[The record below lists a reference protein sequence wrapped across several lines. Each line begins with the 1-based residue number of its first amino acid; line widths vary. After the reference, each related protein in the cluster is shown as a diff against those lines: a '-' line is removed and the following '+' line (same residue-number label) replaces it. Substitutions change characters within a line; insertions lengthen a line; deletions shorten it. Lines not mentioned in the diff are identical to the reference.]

1 MPGCMVVFCFCVL
14 SLAHAVLRFI
24 DQYQPRNIH
33 KNMTIEDIL
42 HRYTMEKGREPE
54 LLAEIVSEI
63 RPPRFTSVDHATH
76 ALQALCYVLN
86 NDPAKAALLRNA
98 ILTLLAEHKP
108 VSLLVDSG
116 IQPSTGFFTELWRRL
131 GHKILPAAVDRRYLK
146 DLFSNIFPKA
156 IDEQWV
162 AAVPLSIWEQLIE
175 ALKFSEA
182 RPESLNACA
191 ENFLDAVEVISYRIS
206 ALGLEPELLRN
217 RPELEDHESP
227 FITQNIELREFLSP
241 VAEAGDVRQVLVML
255 DQCRKVIAKIRS
267 NSSQTGTSIHLTF
280 LLQRISQQIRRLES
294 MLEIV
299 VRLRAGETPNA
310 AYAALLKTL
319 VSGECNKNNVRQHW
333 RENLELLAL
342 RVTENASRTGEHY
355 ITETRSEYFALM
367 RSAMGAGLLIAFMA
381 MIKIVTAEQHYA
393 PLTEA
398 ILFSL
403 NYGLGFVLIHIL
415 HFTVATKQPAMTA
428 AAIAAS
434 IDGSEGKNKE
444 MENLVT
450 IIAQTVRSQT
460 IAIIGNISLAAP
472 VAVLLGGGFY
482 LLFGEHFVSPDKAQ
496 KMLDDIDPIHTGTL
510 FYAGIAGVCLFFAG
524 LIAGYHDNMSIYN
537 KIPQRL
543 RALGWLQKLLGE
555 KRLEKVSRYLENN
568 LGAIAGNFYFGC
580 LLGGMAAIGVLL
592 GLPVDVRHIT
602 LTSAFVGFSFVGLE
616 FDITIKIA
624 FYAIVAILLIGTM
637 NLLVSFGLA
646 LYVAMK
652 SRKVSFVQWRRLAV
666 ALAKRLYRNPKEF
679 FMPPRVEPV
688 EAHSVPEKNAH

>member
-1 MPGCMVVFCFCVL
+1 
-14 SLAHAVLRFI
+14 
-24 DQYQPRNIH
+24 
-33 KNMTIEDIL
+33 MTIENIL
-42 HRYTMEKGREPE
+42 NRYAMEKGREPE
-54 LLAEIVSEI
+54 LLAEIVAEI
-63 RPPRFTSVDHATH
+63 RPPRFSNTDHATH

-86 NDPAKAALLRNA
+86 NDPAKAELLRNA
-98 ILTLLAEHKP
+98 ILTLLAVHKP
-108 VSLLVDSG
+108 VSLFADSG
-116 IQPSTGFFTELWRRL
+116 IHPSTGFFTELSRRL

-146 DLFSNIFPKA
+146 DLFSKIFPKA

-162 AAVPLSIWEQLIE
+162 AAVPSSVWVQLVE
-175 ALKFSEA
+175 ALRFTEA
-182 RPESLNACA
+182 APTHLNDCA

-241 VAEAGDVRQVLVML
+241 VAQAGDVRQVLVML
-255 DQCRKVIAKIRS
+255 DQCRKVITKIRS
-267 NSSQTGTSIHLTF
+267 SSSQTGTSIHLTF
-280 LLQRISQQIRRLES
+280 LLQRISQQIRRLEL

-299 VRLRAGETPNA
+299 VMLRAGETPNA
-310 AYAALLKTL
+310 AYAELLKTL

-381 MIKIVTAEQHYA
+381 MLKIVTAEQHYA

-434 IDGSEGKNKE
+434 IDGSEGKSKE

-450 IIAQTVRSQT
+450 IIAQTIRSQT

-472 VAVLLGGGFY
+472 VAILLGGGFY

-496 KMLDDIDPIHTGTL
+496 KILDDIDPIHTGTL
-510 FYAGIAGVCLFFAG
+510 FYAGIAGVCLFLAG

-555 KRLEKVSRYLENN
+555 VRLEKVSRYLENN

-624 FYAIVAILLIGTM
+624 LYAVFAILLIGTM

-679 FMPPRVEPV
+679 FMPPKPEPI
-688 EAHSVPEKNAH
+688 EAHSVPERQSH

>member
-1 MPGCMVVFCFCVL
+1 
-14 SLAHAVLRFI
+14 
-24 DQYQPRNIH
+24 
-33 KNMTIEDIL
+33 MTIENVL
-42 HRYTMEKGREPE
+42 HKYSLEQGREASF
-54 LLAEIVSEI
+54 LAELIAEI
-63 RPPRFTSVDHATH
+63 RPPRFSHIDHATH

-86 NDPAKAALLRNA
+86 NDPAKAELLRNA

-108 VSLLVDSG
+108 VSLFVDSG
-116 IQPSTGFFTELWRRL
+116 IQPSTGFFTELWRRI
-131 GHKILPAAVDRRYLK
+131 GHKILPAAVDKRYLK
-146 DLFSNIFPKA
+146 DLFAQIFPKA
-156 IDEQWV
+156 NDEQWV
-162 AAVPLSIWEQLIE
+162 LAVPSPIWEQLIDALRFKE
-175 ALKFSEA
+175 AMPKLLA
-182 RPESLNACA
+182 ACT
-191 ENFLDAVEVISYRIS
+191 ENFLDAVEVLSYRIS

-227 FITQNIELREFLSP
+227 FITQNIELRDFLSP
-241 VAEAGDVRQVLVML
+241 SPSAEAGDVRQILVML

-267 NSSQTGTSIHLTF
+267 SSSQTGTSINLTF

-294 MLEIV
+294 MLVIV
-299 VRLRAGETPNA
+299 VSLRAGECPNA
-310 AYAALLKTL
+310 AFAELFKT
-319 VSGECNKNNVRQHW
+319 VVRGECHKNDISQHW
-333 RENLELLAL
+333 RENMELLAL

-381 MIKIVTAEQHYA
+381 MIKIVTADQHYA

-403 NYGLGFVLIHIL
+403 NYGLGFVLIHTL

-434 IDGSEGKNKE
+434 IDGSEGKSKE

-450 IIAQTVRSQT
+450 IIAQTIRSQT

-472 VAVLLGGGFY
+472 VAMLLGGGFY
-482 LLFGEHFVSPDKAQ
+482 LLFGEHFVSPEKAQ
-496 KMLDDIDPIHTGTL
+496 KMLNDIDPLHTGTL
-510 FYAGIAGVCLFFAG
+510 FYAGIAGVCLFLAG

-555 KRLEKVSRYLENN
+555 TRLEKVARYLENN

-624 FYAIVAILLIGTM
+624 LYAMVAILLIGTM

-652 SRKVSFVQWRRLAV
+652 SRKVSFVQWRRLGV
-666 ALAKRLYRNPKEF
+666 ALVKRLYRNPKEF
-679 FMPPRVEPV
+679 FMPPRRQAVEL
-688 EAHSVPEKNAH
+688 ENSEEKPH

>member
-1 MPGCMVVFCFCVL
+1 
-14 SLAHAVLRFI
+14 
-24 DQYQPRNIH
+24 
-33 KNMTIEDIL
+33 MTIENIL
-42 HRYTMEKGREPE
+42 NRYAMEKGREPE
-54 LLAEIVSEI
+54 LLAEIVAEI
-63 RPPRFTSVDHATH
+63 RPPRFSNTDHATH

-86 NDPAKAALLRNA
+86 NDPAKAELLRNA
-98 ILTLLAEHKP
+98 ILTLLAVHKP
-108 VSLLVDSG
+108 VSLFADSG
-116 IQPSTGFFTELWRRL
+116 IHPSTGFFTELSRRL

-146 DLFSNIFPKA
+146 DLFSKIFPKA

-162 AAVPLSIWEQLIE
+162 AAVPSSVWVQLIE
-175 ALKFSEA
+175 ALRFTEA
-182 RPESLNACA
+182 APAHLNDCA

-241 VAEAGDVRQVLVML
+241 VAQAGDVRQVLVML
-255 DQCRKVIAKIRS
+255 DQCRKVITKIRS
-267 NSSQTGTSIHLTF
+267 SSSQTGTSIHLTF
-280 LLQRISQQIRRLES
+280 LLQRISQQIRRLEL

-299 VRLRAGETPNA
+299 VMLRAGETPNA
-310 AYAALLKTL
+310 AYAELLKTL

-381 MIKIVTAEQHYA
+381 MLKIVTAEQHYA

-434 IDGSEGKNKE
+434 IDGSEGKSKE

-450 IIAQTVRSQT
+450 IIAQTIRSQT

-472 VAVLLGGGFY
+472 VAILLGGGFY

-496 KMLDDIDPIHTGTL
+496 KILDDIDPIHTGTL
-510 FYAGIAGVCLFFAG
+510 FYAGIAGVCLFLAG

-555 KRLEKVSRYLENN
+555 VRLEKVSRYLENN

-624 FYAIVAILLIGTM
+624 LYAVFAILLIGTM

-679 FMPPRVEPV
+679 FMPPKPEPI
-688 EAHSVPEKNAH
+688 EAHSVPERQSH

>member
-1 MPGCMVVFCFCVL
+1 
-14 SLAHAVLRFI
+14 
-24 DQYQPRNIH
+24 
-33 KNMTIEDIL
+33 MTIENIL
-42 HRYTMEKGREPE
+42 NRYAMEKGREPE
-54 LLAEIVSEI
+54 LLAEIVAEI
-63 RPPRFTSVDHATH
+63 RPPRFSNTDHATH

-86 NDPAKAALLRNA
+86 NDPAKAELLRNA
-98 ILTLLAEHKP
+98 ILTLLAVHKP
-108 VSLLVDSG
+108 VSLFADSG
-116 IQPSTGFFTELWRRL
+116 IHPSTGFFTELSRRL

-146 DLFSNIFPKA
+146 DLFSKIFPKA

-162 AAVPLSIWEQLIE
+162 AAVPSSVWVQLIE
-175 ALKFSEA
+175 ALRFTEA
-182 RPESLNACA
+182 APTHLNDCA

-241 VAEAGDVRQVLVML
+241 VAQAGDVRQVLVML
-255 DQCRKVIAKIRS
+255 DQCRKVITKIRS
-267 NSSQTGTSIHLTF
+267 SSSQTGTSIHLTF
-280 LLQRISQQIRRLES
+280 LLQRISQQIRRLEL

-299 VRLRAGETPNA
+299 VMLRAGETPNA
-310 AYAALLKTL
+310 AYAELLKTL

-381 MIKIVTAEQHYA
+381 MLKIVTAEQHYA

-434 IDGSEGKNKE
+434 IDGSEGKSKE

-450 IIAQTVRSQT
+450 IIAQTIRSQT

-472 VAVLLGGGFY
+472 VAILLGGGFY

-496 KMLDDIDPIHTGTL
+496 KILDDIDPIHTGTL
-510 FYAGIAGVCLFFAG
+510 FYAGIAGVCLFLAG

-555 KRLEKVSRYLENN
+555 ARLEKVSRYLENN

-624 FYAIVAILLIGTM
+624 LYAVFAILLIGTM

-679 FMPPRVEPV
+679 FMPPKPEPI
-688 EAHSVPEKNAH
+688 EAHSVPER

>member
-1 MPGCMVVFCFCVL
+1 
-14 SLAHAVLRFI
+14 
-24 DQYQPRNIH
+24 
-33 KNMTIEDIL
+33 MTIENIL
-42 HRYTMEKGREPE
+42 HKYSLEQGREAQF
-54 LLAEIVSEI
+54 LAELVAEI
-63 RPPRFTSVDHATH
+63 RPPRFSHVDHATH
-76 ALQALCYVLN
+76 TLQALCYVLN
-86 NDPAKAALLRNA
+86 NDPTKAALLRNA

-108 VSLLVDSG
+108 VSLFVDSG

-131 GHKILPAAVDRRYLK
+131 GHKILPAAVDKRYLK
-146 DLFSNIFPKA
+146 DLFSQIFPKA
-156 IDEQWV
+156 KDEQWV
-162 AAVPLSIWEQLIE
+162 VAVPTPVWEQLIE
-175 ALKFSEA
+175 ALHFEEA
-182 RPESLNACA
+182 APNQSAACA
-191 ENFLDAVEVISYRIS
+191 ENFLDAVEVLSYRIS

-241 VAEAGDVRQVLVML
+241 SAEAGDVRQILVML

-267 NSSQTGTSIHLTF
+267 SSSQTGTSIDLTF

-294 MLEIV
+294 MLAIV
-299 VRLRAGETPNA
+299 VSLRAGESANA
-310 AYAALLKTL
+310 AYAALFKTV
-319 VSGECNKNNVRQHW
+319 VSGECHKNNLGQHW
-333 RENLELLAL
+333 RENMELLAL

-355 ITETRSEYFALM
+355 ITETRSEYFTLM

-381 MIKIVTAEQHYA
+381 MIKIITADQHYA

-403 NYGLGFVLIHIL
+403 NYGLGFVLIHTL

-434 IDGSEGKNKE
+434 IDGNESKSRE

-450 IIAQTVRSQT
+450 IIAQTIRSQT

-472 VAVLLGGGFY
+472 VAMLLGGGFY
-482 LLFGEHFVSPDKAQ
+482 LLFGEHFVSPAKAQ
-496 KMLDDIDPIHTGTL
+496 KMLDDIDPLHTGTL
-510 FYAGIAGVCLFFAG
+510 FYAGIAGVCLFLAG
-524 LIAGYHDNMSIYN
+524 LIAGYHDNLSIYN

-555 KRLEKVSRYLENN
+555 KRLEKVAKYLENN

-616 FDITIKIA
+616 FDITLKIA
-624 FYAIVAILLIGTM
+624 LYAVVVVLLIGMM

-652 SRKVSFVQWRRLAV
+652 SRKVSFVQWRRLGV
-666 ALAKRLYRNPKEF
+666 ALVKRLYRNPKEF
-679 FMPPRVEPV
+679 FMPPKQQVAELEGA
-688 EAHSVPEKNAH
+688 EARSH

>member
-1 MPGCMVVFCFCVL
+1 
-14 SLAHAVLRFI
+14 
-24 DQYQPRNIH
+24 
-33 KNMTIEDIL
+33 MTIENIL
-42 HRYTMEKGREPE
+42 NRYAMEKGREPE
-54 LLAEIVSEI
+54 LLAEIVAEI
-63 RPPRFTSVDHATH
+63 RPPRFSNIDHATH

-86 NDPAKAALLRNA
+86 NDPAKAELLRNA
-98 ILTLLAEHKP
+98 ILTLLAVHKP
-108 VSLLVDSG
+108 VSLFADSG
-116 IQPSTGFFTELWRRL
+116 IHPSTGFFTELSRRL

-146 DLFSNIFPKA
+146 DLFSKIFPKA

-162 AAVPLSIWEQLIE
+162 AAVPSSVWVQLIE
-175 ALKFSEA
+175 ALRFTEA
-182 RPESLNACA
+182 TPAHLNDCA

-241 VAEAGDVRQVLVML
+241 VAQAGDVRQVLVML
-255 DQCRKVIAKIRS
+255 DQCRKVITKIRS
-267 NSSQTGTSIHLTF
+267 SSSQTGTSIHLTF
-280 LLQRISQQIRRLES
+280 LLQRISQQIRRLEL

-299 VRLRAGETPNA
+299 VMLRAGETPNA
-310 AYAALLKTL
+310 AYAELLKTL

-381 MIKIVTAEQHYA
+381 MLKIVTAEQHYA

-434 IDGSEGKNKE
+434 IDGSEGKSKE

-450 IIAQTVRSQT
+450 IIAQTIRSQT

-472 VAVLLGGGFY
+472 VAILLGGGFY

-496 KMLDDIDPIHTGTL
+496 KILDDIDPIHTGTL
-510 FYAGIAGVCLFFAG
+510 FYAGIAGVCLFLAG

-555 KRLEKVSRYLENN
+555 VRLEKVSRYLENN

-624 FYAIVAILLIGTM
+624 LYAVFAILLIGTM

-652 SRKVSFVQWRRLAV
+652 SRKVSFLQWRRLAV

-679 FMPPRVEPV
+679 FMPPKPEPI
-688 EAHSVPEKNAH
+688 EAHSVPERQSH

>member
-1 MPGCMVVFCFCVL
+1 
-14 SLAHAVLRFI
+14 
-24 DQYQPRNIH
+24 
-33 KNMTIEDIL
+33 MTIENIL
-42 HRYTMEKGREPE
+42 NRYAMEKGREPE
-54 LLAEIVSEI
+54 LLAEIVAEI
-63 RPPRFTSVDHATH
+63 RPPRFSNTDHATH

-86 NDPAKAALLRNA
+86 NDPAKAELLRNA
-98 ILTLLAEHKP
+98 ILTLLAVHKP
-108 VSLLVDSG
+108 VSLFADSG
-116 IQPSTGFFTELWRRL
+116 IHPSTGFFTELSRRL

-146 DLFSNIFPKA
+146 DLFSKIFPTA

-162 AAVPLSIWEQLIE
+162 AAVPSSVWVQLIE
-175 ALKFSEA
+175 ALRFTEA
-182 RPESLNACA
+182 APTHLNDCA

-241 VAEAGDVRQVLVML
+241 VAQAGDVRQVLVML
-255 DQCRKVIAKIRS
+255 DQCRKVITKIRS
-267 NSSQTGTSIHLTF
+267 SSSQTGTSIHLTF
-280 LLQRISQQIRRLES
+280 LLQRISQQIRRLEL

-299 VRLRAGETPNA
+299 VMLRAGETPNA
-310 AYAALLKTL
+310 AYAELLKTL

-381 MIKIVTAEQHYA
+381 MLKIVTAEQHYA

-434 IDGSEGKNKE
+434 IDGSEGKSKE

-450 IIAQTVRSQT
+450 IIAQTIRSQT

-472 VAVLLGGGFY
+472 VAILLGGGFY

-496 KMLDDIDPIHTGTL
+496 KILDDIDPIHTGTL
-510 FYAGIAGVCLFFAG
+510 FYAGIAGVCLFLAG

-555 KRLEKVSRYLENN
+555 ARLEKVSRYLENN

-624 FYAIVAILLIGTM
+624 LYAVFAILLIGTM

-679 FMPPRVEPV
+679 FMPPKPEPI
-688 EAHSVPEKNAH
+688 EAHSVPER